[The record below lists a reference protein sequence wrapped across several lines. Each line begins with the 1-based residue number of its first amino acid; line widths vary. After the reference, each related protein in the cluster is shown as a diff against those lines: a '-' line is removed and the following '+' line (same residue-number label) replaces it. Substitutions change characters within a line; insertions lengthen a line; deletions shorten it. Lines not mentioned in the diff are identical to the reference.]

1 MLSKKKQFT
10 YNINTGEIQCDFPI
24 TYIEGDTKAI
34 LQLRGELSGAV
45 KTVLNIKPPT
55 EDKLIPV
62 TGVDVPYK
70 GIAREFTVITS
81 TPGKYKAQ
89 LVLTQ
94 GLTDV
99 NKSIVFEY
107 EVQPSLK

>member
-24 TYIEGDTKAI
+24 TFIEEDTKAI
-34 LQLRGELSGAV
+34 LQLRGELDGTV

-70 GIAREFTVITS
+70 SIAREFTVVTS
-81 TPGKYKAQ
+81 SPGVYKCQ
-89 LVLTQ
+89 LVLTVGQ
-94 GLTDV
+94 DV
-99 NKSIVFEY
+99 NKSIVFQY

>member
-1 MLSKKKQFT
+1 MDINKKKQFT
-10 YNINTGEIQCDFPI
+10 YNSNTGEIQSDFPI
-24 TYIEGDTKAI
+24 SFIEGDTKAI
-34 LQLRGELSGAV
+34 LQLRGECGAV

-70 GIAREFTVITS
+70 SIAREFTVVTS
-81 TPGKYKAQ
+81 TPGVYKCQ
-89 LVLTQ
+89 LVLTVGQ
-94 GLTDV
+94 DV

-107 EVQPSLK
+107 NVLPSLK

>member
-10 YNINTGEIQCDFPI
+10 YNSNTGEIQCDFPI

-55 EDKLIPV
+55 EDIIPV
-62 TGVDVPYK
+62 TGVNVPYK
-70 GIAREFTVITS
+70 GIAREFTVVTS
-81 TPGKYKAQ
+81 TPGVYKCQ
-89 LVLTQ
+89 LVLTVGQ
-94 GLTDV
+94 DV

-107 EVQPSLK
+107 EVLPSLK

>member
-24 TYIEGDTKAI
+24 TFIEGDTKAI
-34 LQLRGELSGAV
+34 LQLRGELSGAEV

-55 EDKLIPV
+55 EDKLIPI
-62 TGVDVPYK
+62 TGVDVPFK
-70 GIAREFTVITS
+70 GIAREFTVVTS
-81 TPGKYKAQ
+81 TPGKYKCQ
-89 LVLTQ
+89 LVLTVGQ
-94 GLTDV
+94 DV

-107 EVQPSLK
+107 NVLPSLK

>member
-1 MLSKKKQFT
+1 MDISKKKQFT
-10 YNINTGEIQCDFPI
+10 YNINTGEIQSDFPI
-24 TYIEGDTKAI
+24 SYIEGDTKAI
-34 LQLRGELSGAV
+34 LQLRGEMDGAV

-55 EDKLIPV
+55 EDIIPV
-62 TGVDVPYK
+62 TGVDVPFK
-70 GIAREFTVITS
+70 GISREFTVVTS

-94 GLTDV
+94 GADV

-107 EVQPSLK
+107 EILQSLK

>member
-1 MLSKKKQFT
+1 MISKKKQFT

-34 LQLRGELSGAV
+34 LQLRGEISGAV

-55 EDKLIPV
+55 GDIIPV
-62 TGVDVPYK
+62 TGVNVPYK
-70 GIAREFTVITS
+70 GIAREFTVVTS
-81 TPGKYKAQ
+81 TPGKYKCQ
-89 LVLTQ
+89 LVLTVGQ
-94 GLTDV
+94 DV

-107 EVQPSLK
+107 NVLPSLK

>member
-24 TYIEGDTKAI
+24 TFIEGDTKAI
-34 LQLRGELSGAV
+34 LQLRGEMDGAV

-55 EDKLIPV
+55 EDKLIPI
-62 TGVDVPYK
+62 TGVDVPFK
-70 GIAREFTVITS
+70 GIAREFTVVTS
-81 TPGKYKAQ
+81 TPGVYKCQ
-89 LVLTQ
+89 LVLTVGQ
-94 GLTDV
+94 DV

-107 EVQPSLK
+107 NVLPSLK

>member
-1 MLSKKKQFT
+1 MDISKKKQFT
-10 YNINTGEIQCDFPI
+10 YNINTGEIQSDFPI
-24 TYIEGDTKAI
+24 SYIEGDTKAI
-34 LQLRGELSGAV
+34 LQLRGELSGV

-70 GIAREFTVITS
+70 SIAREFTVVTS
-81 TPGKYKAQ
+81 TPGKYKCQ
-89 LVLTQ
+89 LVLTVGQ
-94 GLTDV
+94 DV

-107 EVQPSLK
+107 EVLPSLK